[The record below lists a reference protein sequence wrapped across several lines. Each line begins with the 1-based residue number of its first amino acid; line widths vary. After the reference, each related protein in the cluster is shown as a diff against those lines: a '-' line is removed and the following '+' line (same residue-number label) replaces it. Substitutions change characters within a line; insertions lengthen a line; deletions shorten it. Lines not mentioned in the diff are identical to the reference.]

1 MLTFKFRYFIC
12 AVLVFF
18 IEVFI
23 ALFIHDGIIRPY
35 IGDILVVILIYCFL
49 RSFLNLSVWTLAV
62 ITLLF
67 SWLIE
72 VLQYFKIVELL
83 GLQNSKF
90 AGVVMGTSFS
100 WIDILCYTLGF
111 AIVLLAERMIA
122 AKRNPSTAKPMH

>member
-1 MLTFKFRYFIC
+1 MLTFKFRYFVC
-12 AVLVFF
+12 ALLIFF

-90 AGVVMGTSFS
+90 AQVVMGTSFS

-111 AIVLLAERMIA
+111 AIVLSAERLIA
-122 AKRNPSTAKPMH
+122 GK